1 MASIVQRLFWTAL
14 LAGGIAGLVLAGV
27 QQVTVVPMILE
38 AETYETAGDDQ
49 GAAGE
54 AVEEAGHSHAA
65 GAAGDHHHG
74 DDVWAPEDGTERT
87 FYTFVASFGAGV
99 GFGLLLSACYAL
111 RGGVDWR
118 RGILWGLGGFA
129 AFNLAPA
136 FGLAPELPGAA
147 AAELGA
153 RQGWWILTVF
163 LTAAGLALIAFAS
176 RSYIKAVGA
185 VLIVVPH
192 IVGAPHPETH
202 AGLAPAELEHAFIY
216 ASLVT
221 NAVFWLVLGL
231 LSGYFFDRFG
241 RGPTGA

>member
-1 MASIVQRLFWTAL
+1 MTGIVQRLFWTAL

-27 QQVTVVPMILE
+27 QRVAVVPMILK
-38 AETYETAGDDQ
+38 AETYETAG
-49 GAAGE
+49 E
-54 AVEEAGHSHAA
+54 AVEEADSSHAA
-65 GAAGDHHHG
+65 GGAGDHG
-74 DDVWAPEDGTERT
+74 DAAWAPEDGAERT
-87 FYTFVASFGAGV
+87 LYTFVSSFGAGV
-99 GFGLLLSACYAL
+99 GFGLLLTACYAL

-129 AFNLAPA
+129 VFNLAPA

-153 RQGWWILTVF
+153 RQGWWILTVS
-163 LTAAGLALIAFAS
+163 LTAVGLALIAFAS
-176 RSYIKAVGA
+176 RSYFKVLGA

-202 AGLAPAELEHAFIY
+202 EGLAPAELEHAFIY

-221 NAVFWLVLGL
+221 NAVFWVVLGL

-241 RGPTGA
+241 RGATSA